1 MCYVRMVPISNY
13 THKTGSWYVLWV
25 LFKISDK
32 HLRLLYMGF
41 SQCLELHRAPVA
53 CPKSSM
59 LTFCFVF
66 LGNIPTTDVF
76 PAGDVAMSVIKQ
88 DPHDPGGRNARTTP
102 WQQYRTED
110 SLQTGVVFGYVIV
123 LCSRRTEEMWLCD
136 MTSSCP
142 DEVIVVNRHKH
153 FFLL

>member
-1 MCYVRMVPISNY
+1 MCQ
-13 THKTGSWYVLWV
+13 K
-25 LFKISDK
+25 
-32 HLRLLYMGF
+32 F
-41 SQCLELHRAPVA
+41 ST
-53 CPKSSM
+53 
-59 LTFCFVF
+59 LTFFFNFF

-76 PAGDVAMSVIKQ
+76 PTGDVAMSVIKQ
-88 DPHDPGGRNARTTP
+88 GPHDPGGRNTRTTP

-110 SLQTGVVFGYVIV
+110 SLQTRVVFGYVIV

-153 FFLL
+153 FLLL